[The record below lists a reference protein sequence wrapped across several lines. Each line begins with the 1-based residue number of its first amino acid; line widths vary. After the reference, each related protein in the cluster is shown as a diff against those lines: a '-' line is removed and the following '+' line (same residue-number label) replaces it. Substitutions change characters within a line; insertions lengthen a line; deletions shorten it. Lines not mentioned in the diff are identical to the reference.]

1 MPGRVPARTILRM
14 DAAAARECFPGL
26 RDATF
31 LDHACVGLAPEQAV
45 RAVEDVARRG
55 AVCEER
61 DASEHHVALDAIRD
75 DARLEAAVLLGA
87 GEDEISLVES
97 TTQGLNLA
105 ALAIPFEPGDN
116 VVIADLEFLQ
126 VAIPFVKL
134 AEQGRIA
141 EVRLARNIDG
151 ALPVEAF
158 ARVVDERTRAVVV
171 SSVQW
176 CNGYRLDL
184 RALRA
189 LCRET
194 GALLVVDAIQ
204 ELGALRIDVRDTP
217 VDLLVAGGHKWLNAP
232 YGCGVLYVDRRVLP
246 VLRQPWWGY
255 LAMDPPSGGWPAYFG
270 DPTTTPLRPYD
281 FPATAR
287 ALELGGTSN
296 YPGAAA
302 LAASLALVNEVGIAN
317 AERRVLDLSAQV
329 RDEIDALGLE
339 LVSLPE
345 APSGITVFRS
355 SRNPEDDTR
364 LLARLLAERVLVS
377 IRYTAGVGGIRVSTH
392 YTNDE
397 SDLDRLV
404 TALGRLR
411 SRADRPAA

>member
-1 MPGRVPARTILRM
+1 MDVDSAR
-14 DAAAARECFPGL
+14 DCFPGL
-26 RDATF
+26 AGVAF
-31 LDHACVGLAPEQAV
+31 LDSACVGLAPEQAAA
-45 RAVEDVARRG
+45 AVESVARRG
-55 AVCEER
+55 AACEER

-75 DARLEAAVLLGA
+75 DARRGAAELLGA
-87 GEDEISLVES
+87 GEDEVSLVES

-105 ALAIPFEPGDN
+105 ALAIPFEPTDN

-141 EVRLARNIDG
+141 EVRLARNVGG
-151 ALPVEAF
+151 ALPTEAF
-158 ARVVDERTRAVVV
+158 AEVVDERTRAVVV

-176 CNGYRLDL
+176 STGYRVDL

-189 LCRET
+189 LCRSV

-204 ELGALRIDVRDTP
+204 ELGALRLDVRDTP

-232 YGCGVLYVDRRVLP
+232 YGCGVLYVDRRTLP
-246 VLRQPWWGY
+246 ALRQPWWGY
-255 LAMDPPSGGWPAYFG
+255 LALDPPPGGWPAYFG
-270 DPTTTPLRPYD
+270 DPTTTPLRPYE

-302 LAASLALVNEVGIAN
+302 LAASLALVNEIGIGN
-317 AERRVLDLSAQV
+317 AERRVLELSAGL
-329 RDEIDALGLE
+329 REEIDALGFE
-339 LVSLPE
+339 LVSPPE

-355 SRNPEDDTR
+355 SPDRDDDQR
-364 LLARLLAERVLVS
+364 LLGRLLDERVLVS
-377 IRYTAGVGGIRVSTH
+377 IRYTSGVGGIRVSTH
-392 YTNDE
+392 YYNDE

-404 TALGRLR
+404 SVLRTAR
-411 SRADRPAA
+411 SRATSRPAV

>member
-1 MPGRVPARTILRM
+1 M
-14 DAAAARECFPGL
+14 DTAAARACFPGL

-45 RAVEDVARRG
+45 RAVEEVARRG

-61 DASEHHVALDAIRD
+61 DAFDHHVALDAIRD
-75 DARLEAAVLLGA
+75 DARREAAVLLGA
-87 GEDEISLVES
+87 GEDEVSLVES

-134 AEQGRIA
+134 AEEGRIA
-141 EVRLARNIDG
+141 EVRLARNADG

-158 ARVVDERTRAVVV
+158 AAVVDERTRAVVV

-184 RALRA
+184 RGLRA
-189 LCRET
+189 LCREA
-194 GALLVVDAIQ
+194 GAVLVVDAIQ
-204 ELGALRIDVRDTP
+204 ELGALRLDVRDTP

-246 VLRQPWWGY
+246 ALRQPWWGY
-255 LAMDPPSGGWPAYFG
+255 LALDPPAGGWPAYFG
-270 DPTTTPLRPYD
+270 DPTPPPLRPYD

-287 ALELGGTSN
+287 ALELGGTSS

-302 LAASLALVNEVGIAN
+302 LAASLALVNEVGIAA
-317 AERRVLDLSAQV
+317 AERRVLELSARL
-329 RDEIDALGLE
+329 RDEVDALGLE
-339 LVSLPE
+339 LVSPRE

-355 SRNPEDDTR
+355 SSDPDDDRR
-364 LLARLLAERVLVS
+364 LLARLLDERVLVS
-377 IRYTAGVGGIRVSTH
+377 IRYAAGVGGIRVSTH
-392 YTNDE
+392 YSNDE

-404 TALGRLR
+404 STLQRLR
-411 SRADRPAA
+411 VSRPAA